1 MTVSERLRSCC
12 GPSRLAHHSYT
23 QSWQWSSEDCEQGW
37 FDIFG
42 SFKLIQQIRLF
53 GLFSKRFWLAYF
65 SVFYETPTLFTLLWV
80 NPSVEISTRPKNSY
94 IPVSEMNLLLFFQDF
109 LYFGLLSLWLCFS
122 FFPPQ
127 IVYYSRW
134 KNFSFNILHAWIFTL
149 FVSLLFSFRLLLC
162 PPINLNSHWKT
173 IHHSEQVLK

>member
-1 MTVSERLRSCC
+1 MEKKIAQLITIHFLFHFAFFRLDHTLTS
-12 GPSRLAHHSYT
+12 A
-23 QSWQWSSEDCEQGW
+23 
-37 FDIFG
+37 
-42 SFKLIQQIRLF
+42 
-53 GLFSKRFWLAYF
+53 KRMDGN
-65 SVFYETPTLFTLLWV
+65 TPTLFTLLWV

-109 LYFGLLSLWLCFS
+109 FYFGMLSLWLCFS

-162 PPINLNSHWKT
+162 LPINLNSHWKT